1 MEPPPGRYADEYG
14 PDGMPVNCWTMVR
27 KLAVSVLSMVVG
39 VLREA
44 LDRLRTGL
52 LTRPSTPGCWAAA
65 PLAGP
70 STVALD
76 VIDTT
81 IESDTH
87 PDAAANGDGGGIR
100 CGQPPSCAH
109 SAWPGV
115 FRVHYDS
122 FLGVYYSGSL
132 PWNFRS
138 VKNERKQIEKLKILV
153 CLYQLEGGDVDEQRN
168 ERDCD
173 NCRICASN
181 TKVRSDQVSHA
192 DVPPN
197 KLHMLL
203 SITSSADLSFPKPI
217 PSMERELPPTIPG
230 VVERGTA

>member
-52 LTRPSTPGCWAAA
+52 LTRPSTPGCWPAA

-115 FRVHYDS
+115 SSLVS
-122 FLGVYYSGSL
+122 GVGVNSRPKVKSWPSDIDVFNLPRGLLETKLWVRGS
-132 PWNFRS
+132 
-138 VKNERKQIEKLKILV
+138 I
-153 CLYQLEGGDVDEQRN
+153 
-168 ERDCD
+168 
-173 NCRICASN
+173 
-181 TKVRSDQVSHA
+181 VS
-192 DVPPN
+192 
-197 KLHMLL
+197 
-203 SITSSADLSFPKPI
+203 
-217 PSMERELPPTIPG
+217 
-230 VVERGTA
+230 TAK

>member
-52 LTRPSTPGCWAAA
+52 LTRPSTPGCWPAA

-115 FRVHYDS
+115 
-122 FLGVYYSGSL
+122 
-132 PWNFRS
+132 
-138 VKNERKQIEKLKILV
+138 VKNERKQIAKSKILV

-173 NCRICASN
+173 NCRICAKN

-203 SITSSADLSFPKPI
+203 SITSSADFSFPKPI